1 MLKGLFFFFALLMC
15 AAAYAQYPG
24 FKTLADAANFKA
36 QFAAASQKITTIK
49 SDFVQEKNLSVLTE
63 KIVSKGKFW
72 FKKDN
77 LVRMEYI
84 QPFQYLMII
93 NGTNIY
99 VKDSQKENKVSTK
112 SNKLFQQINKIIVD
126 CVKGEALNS
135 RDFTVKLFEGNMV
148 YLAELSPV
156 NKNMQ
161 ALFKHINIIVDKK
174 DFGVSK
180 IEMHEPS
187 GDNTIINFINRELN
201 TTLADA
207 LFTIH

>member
-1 MLKGLFFFFALLMC
+1 MLKYLIAFLVLLFSATV
-15 AAAYAQYPG
+15 YAQYPG
-24 FKTLADAANFKA
+24 FKGLNDAANFKT
-36 QFAAASQKITTIK
+36 QFAAASQKINTIK
-49 SDFVQEKNLSVLTE
+49 SDFIQEKNLSVLTD
-63 KIVSKGKFW
+63 KITSKGKFW

-77 LVRMEYI
+77 LVRMEYT
-84 QPFQYLMII
+84 QPFTYLMII

-99 VKDSQKENKVSTK
+99 VKDSQKENKVSAK
-112 SNKLFQQINKIIVD
+112 SNKLFQQINKIMVD
-126 CVKGEALNS
+126 CVRGEALNS
-135 RDFTVKLFEGNMV
+135 SDFTVKIFEGNNT
-148 YLAELSPV
+148 YLAELTPV

-161 ALFKHINIIVDKK
+161 ALFRNINIIVEKK

-187 GDNTIINFINRELN
+187 GDNTIISFINRELN

>member
-1 MLKGLFFFFALLMC
+1 MRSFLFISFLLLTITVK
-15 AAAYAQYPG
+15 AQYPG
-24 FKTLADAANFKA
+24 YKLVADASAFKA
-36 QFAAASQKITTIK
+36 QFAAAAQKTNTIK
-49 SDFVQEKNLSVLTE
+49 SDFVQEKNLSMLAE

-77 LVRMEYI
+77 LVRMEYV

-112 SNKLFQQINKIIVD
+112 SNKLFQQINKIMVD

-135 RDFTVKLFEGNMV
+135 SDFTVRIFEANSA
-148 YLAELSPV
+148 YIAELSPV
-156 NKNMQ
+156 NKSMQ
-161 ALFKHINIIVDKK
+161 GLFKNINIVVEKK
-174 DFGVSK
+174 DFAVTK

-187 GDNTIINFINRELN
+187 GDNTIITFINRELN
-201 TTLADA
+201 TSLADA